1 MMHGHEEA
9 EEVVRGRLKH
19 RARVR
24 HEYLPLPAWAQSKG
38 EPQWTAIH
46 EGDSLMVNGVGL
58 RVLEV
63 GHGYTSYRV
72 TVRDANFPGC
82 EVAR

>member
-1 MMHGHEEA
+1 MKRFTLMVMLALFAG
-9 EEVVRGRLKH
+9 VVY
-19 RARVR
+19 ARVR

-72 TVRDANFPGC
+72 TVRDANFPGY